1 VAPRDDGAVMTSGSA
16 IDVKGLTV
24 IYRRD
29 KRSVTAC
36 TDVTFSTS
44 KGEFITIVGASG
56 CGKTTVLNTIAG
68 FIRPARGCVK
78 INDQAV
84 TRPSSN
90 CTVVFQSYALF
101 PWMTVEENL
110 YFGLRMKGFSR
121 ADAAPSIE
129 KLLGLMGLTDTNK
142 FFPYELSG
150 GMQQRVA
157 LARALVIEP
166 EIVLMDEPF
175 AAVDLQTR
183 EALQNELATIRAATS
198 QTMLLVTHSV
208 DEAVYLSDRVIVM
221 GEKPGRVLA
230 INAIPLAYPRKPEIR
245 STLEFIS
252 LRDQIASQLRGSHD

>member
-1 VAPRDDGAVMTSGSA
+1 MTTSGAA
-16 IDVKGLTV
+16 IDVNNLTV
-24 IYRRD
+24 VYRRN
-29 KRSVTAC
+29 KRNVTAC
-36 TDVTFSTS
+36 ADVTFSTAR
-44 KGEFITIVGASG
+44 GEFITIVGASG

-68 FIRPARGCVK
+68 FIKPARGRVR

-84 TRPSSN
+84 TRPSAN

-101 PWMTVEENL
+101 PWMTVEQNL
-110 YFGLRMKGFSR
+110 YFGLRMKGISR
-121 ADAAPSIE
+121 AAASSSIARF
-129 KLLGLMGLTDTNK
+129 LDMMSLTNTNN
-142 FFPYELSG
+142 FFPSELSG

-183 EALQNELATIRAATS
+183 EALQNELAAIRAATS

-221 GEKPGRVLA
+221 GGKPGRILA
-230 INAIPLAYPRKPEIR
+230 IDPIPLAYPRKPEMR
-245 STLEFIS
+245 STPEFIS
-252 LRDQIASQLRGSHD
+252 LRDHIASQLRSSHD